1 MCSLCC
7 FSLRHSRPLAPLVTS
22 MCSSSTGLQIHDGVS
37 RGQRSGPRSG
47 RRASG
52 GPHTSCD
59 SSGNSPR
66 VKGEPQH
73 VSFDRRFCIYCS
85 PHTHTRAYIH
95 TYPHTY
101 VHTHLHTHTH
111 MCIHTHLHAHTCVN
125 THLHAHMRVSV
136 FLSICVYFCFIQDGL
151 FEHSVRFYSR
161 LAATVASSCKGAAAI
176 PALVSAPRVHLS
188 CRQAGWA

>member
-66 VKGEPQH
+66 VKGEPRH

-101 VHTHLHTHTH
+101 VHTDLHTHTH
-111 MCIHTHLHAHTCVN
+111 VHTYTLTRTHVRKYTLTRTHACVC
-125 THLHAHMRVSV
+125 LPLYLCL
-136 FLSICVYFCFIQDGL
+136 FLF
-151 FEHSVRFYSR
+151 H
-161 LAATVASSCKGAAAI
+161 
-176 PALVSAPRVHLS
+176 PR
-188 CRQAGWA
+188 WAVWT